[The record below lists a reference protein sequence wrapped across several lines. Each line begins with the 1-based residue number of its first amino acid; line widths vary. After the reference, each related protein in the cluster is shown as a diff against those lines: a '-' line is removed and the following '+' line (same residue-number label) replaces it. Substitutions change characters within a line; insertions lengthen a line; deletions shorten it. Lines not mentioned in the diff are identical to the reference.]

1 MSTSASRTSRP
12 GAPEQNAPLLQVSGL
27 KKYFPVRTGVF
38 ARLKGYVKAVDG
50 VSLSIRRGETY
61 GLVGE
66 SGCGKSTTGHTI
78 LKMLEPTAGTV
89 LYKGKDVFAM
99 GKHELRDLRR
109 EMQIVFQD
117 PYSSLNPRKTV
128 GNAIGEA
135 LATHGIATGA
145 ERRARVER
153 VLEVCGLARYH
164 YRRYPHEFSGGQR
177 QRLVVA
183 RALVLEP
190 EFIVADEPISAL
202 DVSIQSQIINL
213 LERLQGEFGLTFLFI
228 SHDLSV
234 VKHMADRVGVMYLG
248 TLVEEAPKKEF
259 YASPLHPYSQAL
271 LSAIPTMDPERHKD
285 RIILKGDVP
294 SPASPPPGCRFHT
307 RCPYAMEVCRR
318 RVPELKAARPGHLV
332 ACHLVHGEKQ

>member
-1 MSTSASRTSRP
+1 MESSPSAPVPP
-12 GAPEQNAPLLQVSGL
+12 GAPREAAPLLQVSGL

-38 ARLKGYVKAVDG
+38 ARVKGCVKAVDG

-89 LYKGKDVFAM
+89 LYKGRDVFAM

-128 GNAIGEA
+128 GSAIGEA
-135 LATHGIATGA
+135 LAAHGIATGA

-177 QRLVVA
+177 QRLVIA

-190 EFIVADEPISAL
+190 EFVVADEPISAL

-234 VKHMADRVGVMYLG
+234 VKHIADRVGVMYLG
-248 TLVEEAPKKEF
+248 ALVEEAPKQEF

-271 LSAIPTMDPERHKD
+271 LSAIPTMDPERPKE
-285 RIILKGDVP
+285 RIILQGDVP

-318 RVPELKAARPGHLV
+318 RIPELKQARPGHLA
-332 ACHLVHGEKQ
+332 ACHLVHGEKE